1 MMVDFT
7 AFRNALQYPS
17 LSEMAHDTRIMTA
30 ARVLVAYYYYFLAF
44 LSVLFLTSG
53 FLHKVNFDPFW
64 PLSWSSWLEF
74 DFATT
79 VLIVKLFFLAAAF
92 LSLLFHNTWW
102 SRLLIFIAIWQVHAL
117 ESSFGS
123 MNHHWYGWLYTS
135 LIFVFLPNVWRDESW
150 NTSRTFLLS
159 IWFAQ
164 ASVALLYTL
173 AGIHKLITALEQFSQ
188 NENTWFINRRFFVSN
203 RRLEFKTSRRSNARL
218 LFYSKSAYRR
228 NTVYLQY
235 ILSNIFHLD
244 HGPSFAPKSMGRS
257 DAPLLCRCVSYDG
270 YFFPSAPYSCACTLF
285 ALTLYSRGQQLLS
298 HGAGSANH
306 RIHTRRSS
314 PKDANLRTSTRY
326 LVEALTSL
334 VPVII
339 GVLIIVVVAIVVRI
353 LVIIVVVIVRIV
365 VI

>member
-1 MMVDFT
+1 MVDFT

-188 NENTWFINRRFFVSN
+188 NEIHGLSIEGFSYLIADWNLKLQEEAMLASFFIQNPLIGGTLFICNIFFQIFSIWIMVRPS
-203 RRLEFKTSRRSNARL
+203 LQKVWAGVML
-218 LFYSKSAYRR
+218 LFYAGVFLTMGISFHPLLILVLALFLHSPFIPEDNSFSRMVR
-228 NTVYLQY
+228 DLPIIGY
-235 ILSNIFHLD
+235 IL
-244 HGPSFAPKSMGRS
+244 
-257 DAPLLCRCVSYDG
+257 DARRRKMQTSG
-270 YFFPSAPYSCACTLF
+270 HQ
-285 ALTLYSRGQQLLS
+285 RG
-298 HGAGSANH
+298 
-306 RIHTRRSS
+306 I
-314 PKDANLRTSTRY
+314 
-326 LVEALTSL
+326 
-334 VPVII
+334 
-339 GVLIIVVVAIVVRI
+339 
-353 LVIIVVVIVRIV
+353 
-365 VI
+365 